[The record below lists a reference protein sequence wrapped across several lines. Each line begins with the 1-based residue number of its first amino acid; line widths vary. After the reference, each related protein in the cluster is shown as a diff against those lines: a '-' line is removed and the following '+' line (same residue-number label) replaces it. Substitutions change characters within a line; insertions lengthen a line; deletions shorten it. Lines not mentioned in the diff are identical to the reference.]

1 MERNLR
7 KERVGQVVSDKMD
20 KTVVVLVE
28 KRYMHPIYGKTLK
41 TSKRFMTH
49 DSSNSCKIGDKVVI
63 QETTPLSKTKRWKVT
78 QIFN

>member
-1 MERNLR
+1 MSI
-7 KERVGQVVSDKMD
+7 KEKVGIVVSDKMD

-63 QETTPLSKTKRWKVT
+63 QETTPLSKMKRWKVT

>member
-1 MERNLR
+1 MSI
-7 KERVGQVVSDKMD
+7 KEKVGIVVSDKMD

-63 QETTPLSKTKRWKVT
+63 QETTPSSKTKRWKVT

>member
-1 MERNLR
+1 MSI
-7 KERVGQVVSDKMD
+7 KEKVGIVVSDKMD

-63 QETTPLSKTKRWKVT
+63 QETIPLSKTKRWKVT

>member
-1 MERNLR
+1 MSI
-7 KERVGQVVSDKMD
+7 KEKVGIVVSDKMD

-49 DSSNSCKIGDKVVI
+49 DSSNNCKIGDKVVI

>member
-1 MERNLR
+1 
-7 KERVGQVVSDKMD
+7 
-20 KTVVVLVE
+20 
-28 KRYMHPIYGKTLK
+28 MHPIYGKTLK

-63 QETTPLSKTKRWKVT
+63 QETIPLSKTKRWKVT

>member
-1 MERNLR
+1 MSI
-7 KERVGQVVSDKMD
+7 KEKVGIVVSDKMD

-41 TSKRFMTH
+41 TTKRFMTH

>member
-1 MERNLR
+1 MSI
-7 KERVGQVVSDKMD
+7 KEKVGIVVSDKMD

-63 QETTPLSKTKRWKVT
+63 QETIPLSKKKRWKVT

>member
-1 MERNLR
+1 MSI
-7 KERVGQVVSDKMD
+7 KEKVGIVVSDKMD

-49 DSSNSCKIGDKVVI
+49 DSSNSCKIGDKVII